1 MKPADVVAIGG
12 ENWTGD
18 KAAQEAWVPTVLWE
32 RRGWNWITEGDVKT
46 LVGLSTTKAIFKDEL
61 SADNARK
68 IIGLGADVAKAA
80 YDHVGQKPPA
90 AAFVDTSAA
99 DVRGKPVWEIK
110 DWSL

>member
-1 MKPADVVAIGG
+1 MKPSEVVAIGG

-18 KAAQEAWVPTVLWE
+18 KASQEKWVPTVLWE

-46 LVGLSTTKAIFKDEL
+46 LVGLSTTKAIFKEEL
-61 SADNARK
+61 SAEKARK
-68 IIGLGADVAKAA
+68 IVGLGADVAKAA
-80 YDHVGQKPPA
+80 YDHVGQKPA
-90 AAFVDTSAA
+90 VAAFSDTSAG